1 MAFEWKNS
9 KDIFKGPGI
18 YHLTFAVAGR
28 RPLLGELVRILDS
41 SLSWKKV
48 LKYCG
53 LIVILNILACLIFE
67 LLKYLVWL
75 LF

>member
-28 RPLLGELVRILDS
+28 RPLLGELVAEYPDVTRPFYRNLTRRVPTSMRSRSAIRAPS
-41 SLSWKKV
+41 RFAGR
-48 LKYCG
+48 Y
-53 LIVILNILACLIFE
+53 
-67 LLKYLVWL
+67 
-75 LF
+75 